1 MATARH
7 LRVFLLGSAPSGPYA
22 GEIWQTGISFVEGD
36 AGGVFAG
43 AVKEGL
49 PEFDVTVLGGATSDA
64 TWDIDW
70 AWEGTSKVTQANQ
83 VGIANLAV
91 TLFNAV
97 KGQMTSN
104 LRMDAVKI
112 NACTADGKVI
122 NGANYFQ
129 LKTPIAGTAAASSS
143 LPAQLAVVASLRT
156 GARGPGGRGRMYWPF
171 NNVAGSAGVVGSTAQ
186 QVLREG
192 VRDFCEDVRAIG
204 PLAAVVNV
212 APVTYSA
219 VTAIDVGNLYD
230 SQRRRR
236 NAIAETFTSATVTL

>member
-7 LRVFLLGSAPSGPYA
+7 LRAILIGSAPSGPYT
-22 GEIWQTGISFVEGD
+22 GEIWQTGMSFVEGD

-43 AVKEGL
+43 AIKQSL
-49 PEFDVTVLGGATSDA
+49 PEFGVNVIGQASSDA

-83 VGIANLAV
+83 VGIANAAL
-91 TLFNAV
+91 TMFNAV
-97 KGQMTSN
+97 KAQITTN
-104 LRMDAVKI
+104 LRLDAVKI
-112 NACTADGKVI
+112 NALDDDGDVI
-122 NGANYFQ
+122 NGGNYFA
-129 LKTPIAGTAAASSS
+129 LKTPVAGTGTASNS

-171 NNVAGSAGVVGSTAQ
+171 NNTMGSAGVVGGTAQ
-186 QVLREG
+186 SVLINA
-192 VRDFCEDVRAIG
+192 VRDFAQGVRTIG

-212 APVTYSA
+212 GPRTYSSLKT
-219 VTAIDVGNLYD
+219 VECGNLYD

-236 NAIAETFTSATVTL
+236 NAVAETFTATSVTL